1 MTLENS
7 RAVFEAVMAGA
18 SAETVRSQIDDR
30 PCEERELL
38 FSALYGVRDD
48 VEWTPLLRQPVSPR
62 KSLKGENWKDEVSKE
77 VHQGV

>member
-18 SAETVRSQIDDR
+18 SAETVRSQIDDL

-48 VEWTPLLRQPVSPR
+48 VAVECRARATEIDRLLRYAAS
-62 KSLKGENWKDEVSKE
+62 N
-77 VHQGV
+77 